1 MDKRMIDRSALKDI
15 LDVNIDM
22 NLPREERM
30 KQYVKQ
36 IGDPYCYLDGDVV
49 VEIGYA
55 DTKVTLHDCLV
66 SYANSINMAKGTLW

>member
-1 MDKRMIDRSALKDI
+1 MSNKKIERSMLKDI
-15 LDVNIDM
+15 RDVSIDM
-22 NLPREERM
+22 NLPREERV

-55 DTKVTLHDCLV
+55 DTPVTLHDCLV
-66 SYANSINMAKGTLW
+66 SYASSINMAKGTLW

>member
-15 LDVNIDM
+15 RDVNIDM

-36 IGDPYCYLDGDVV
+36 SGDPYCYLDGDVV

-55 DTKVTLHDCLV
+55 DTKVTLHDCRV